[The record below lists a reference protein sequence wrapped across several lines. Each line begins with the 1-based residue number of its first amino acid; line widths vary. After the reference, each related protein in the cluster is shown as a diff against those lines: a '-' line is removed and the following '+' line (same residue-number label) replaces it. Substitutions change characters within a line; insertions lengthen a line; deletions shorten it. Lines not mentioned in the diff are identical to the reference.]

1 MNDQTTRPISSLTT
15 RLSRPASNLES
26 FVWCYGQ
33 NSGVVHGS
41 RINLPLPARPKNVL
55 TFFFASG
62 PAPSLVHGP
71 QSHQQVEI
79 SMFGRIDNFT
89 IHFQP
94 SGFHRLFG
102 VPMQELANA
111 AHSAE
116 SVLGQIA
123 TDLRNRLSEAPTFAE
138 RVHIT
143 DHLLSQLAES
153 ASPRDAVGAAANQVF
168 ASHGQVRVDAMA
180 SACDI
185 SVRQFERRFR
195 IATGLSPK
203 LYASIAR
210 FNAAVFRKL
219 CRPDASW
226 AEIAADC
233 GYSDQMHLVRG
244 FRAFA
249 GDTPT
254 RFDARLR
261 LAPELRSM
269 FATEDLASRLK
280 PAAEMSPSFYQ
291 LSAARLTS
299 VEQYRLGSRS

>member
-1 MNDQTTRPISSLTT
+1 MNDQTPRPISSLTT
-15 RLSRPASNLES
+15 RLARPASNLES

-62 PAPSLVHGP
+62 PAASLVHGP
-71 QSHQQVEI
+71 QSHQQIEI
-79 SMFGRIDNFT
+79 SMFGDVDNFT

-102 VPMQELANA
+102 VPMQELADA
-111 AHSAE
+111 AYTAE
-116 SVLGQIA
+116 SVLGQLG
-123 TDLRNRLSEAPTFAE
+123 TDLRDRLGQAPTFAQ

-143 DHLLSQLAES
+143 DHVLSELAES

-168 ASHGQVRVDAMA
+168 ARDGRVRVDVMA
-180 SACDI
+180 SACDL
-185 SVRQFERRFR
+185 SVRQFERRFQ

-203 LYASIAR
+203 QYASIAR

-233 GYSDQMHLVRG
+233 GYSDQMHLVRS

-249 GDTPT
+249 GDSPS

-269 FATEDLASRLK
+269 FATEDVVYRLT
-280 PAAEMSPSFYQ
+280 PAAEMSHSFYQ
-291 LSAARLTS
+291 PSAQRLIS
-299 VEQYRLGSRS
+299 LNHYPLGSRS